1 MFCSPF
7 TMEWY
12 GTDQSK
18 GGGQAAHLLFFFRFK
33 FLSGH
38 LSSAELEHARICLTS
53 ALYQMRASI
62 RSQQDVDTVD
72 TDILCTHLCKRKTF
86 ICKIVPQMYQCCYTT
101 TD

>member
-72 TDILCTHLCKRKTF
+72 TDILCTCVKEEHSFAR
-86 ICKIVPQMYQCCYTT
+86 
-101 TD
+101 